1 MIGTSSSLVA
11 APARSGPGGST
22 LRGAQPPAPWTAPLD
37 RATVACLCLGLL
49 CIAALLPVWLR
60 MLVSPAPQEMRE
72 GAMLWSTSAFLHGHN
87 AYAIETLP
95 GPANVYGPLYP
106 LLVVPLAT
114 WLGPTLL
121 AHRLVNGAAILLACA
136 LLFRVLRREGVS
148 RGAALAGAGLNLA
161 GLLYWVGP
169 TSRPDGVGMA
179 LLIGAY
185 AVMAPNPAS
194 GRRFAAG
201 LALSLL
207 GLATK
212 IYFVLPVLVAIAW
225 TVVHHPRRG
234 VGVGAAA
241 GAAIVATMFGL
252 ASIFPAWAPIVL
264 GANLSAV
271 DYDLGHL
278 ARQSRDW
285 AIFSLPLLAALAAG
299 GHHRRESLDLWACA
313 LLSGVAAIVLKLGGH
328 TGAHMTYLFHLVSPP
343 LTVVALRAAE
353 RRTIARFAF
362 AAALPVA
369 AFLNAHWFTF
379 DMARIARAE
388 AVFARAATAIAA
400 AKHPAATTEFA
411 PLLLAA
417 GVPPIETGHTEY
429 FRAVAPPWYL
439 APLWSAMPP
448 LEAAQTRFTKGFRS
462 AVDAE
467 AFDLVIA
474 DRRGLDLL
482 SADALAGRYRPVE
495 PFELDLA
502 WAQQSWPADIWR
514 PIRSTE

>member
-1 MIGTSSSLVA
+1 MPVQSLLNPRSVAIVGASEKIGPGFNAFNALEFVGFAGEIHLINPRSPTLFGRKTAASLDEVEGPVDAVFVAVA
-11 APARSGPGGST
+11 ADAVLDVAQQAARKGAGALAILSSGFGETEDGKK
-22 LRGAQPPAPWTAPLD
+22 AQDELARL
-37 RATVACLCLGLL
+37 CLAHDIAVCGPNCLGLL
-49 CIAALLPVWLR
+49 NFVGNSAL
-60 MLVSPAPQEMRE
+60 
-72 GAMLWSTSAFLHGHN
+72 
-87 AYAIETLP
+87 
-95 GPANVYGPLYP
+95 
-106 LLVVPLAT
+106 
-114 WLGPTLL
+114 
-121 AHRLVNGAAILLACA
+121 
-136 LLFRVLRREGVS
+136 
-148 RGAALAGAGLNLA
+148 
-161 GLLYWVGP
+161 
-169 TSRPDGVGMA
+169 
-179 LLIGAY
+179 
-185 AVMAPNPAS
+185 
-194 GRRFAAG
+194 
-201 LALSLL
+201 
-207 GLATK
+207 
-212 IYFVLPVLVAIAW
+212 
-225 TVVHHPRRG
+225 
-234 VGVGAAA
+234 
-241 GAAIVATMFGL
+241 FGT
-252 ASIFPAWAPIVL
+252 
-264 GANLSAV
+264 
-271 DYDLGHL
+271 
-278 ARQSRDW
+278 
-285 AIFSLPLLAALAAG
+285 SLPDRVTKG
-299 GHHRRESLDLWACA
+299 
-313 LLSGVAAIVLKLGGH
+313 GVAAIVLKLGGH